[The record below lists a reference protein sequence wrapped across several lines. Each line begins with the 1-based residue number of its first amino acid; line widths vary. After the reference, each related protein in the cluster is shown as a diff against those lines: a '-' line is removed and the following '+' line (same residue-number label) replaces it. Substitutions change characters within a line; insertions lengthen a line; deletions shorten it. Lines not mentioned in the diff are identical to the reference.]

1 MKTNSTAY
9 NKGFARAGV
18 KVSSSRFVFIE
29 NFVIFTTSKQKSPA
43 LAKPR
48 NVICDAKNKQ
58 YKLKIIIK
66 NYCMDNIRIGKLI
79 ITKKGIIYLCLLS
92 FLYGILLGVT
102 IFVNSVKY
110 SSSSFLLMILLS
122 MIVWKFI
129 KPKILNEIS
138 EKNNHIN

>member
-1 MKTNSTAY
+1 MFQRQFCASVEICILVES
-9 NKGFARAGV
+9 FC
-18 KVSSSRFVFIE
+18 FDL
-29 NFVIFTTSKQKSPA
+29 PA
-43 LAKPR
+43 ISKPR
-48 NVICDAKNKQ
+48 TVICDSKNKL

-110 SSSSFLLMILLS
+110 SSSSFILMILLS

-129 KPKILNEIS
+129 KPKMLNEIS